1 MTTSEAGLRII
12 RTFEGCRLQAYRCPA
27 GVWTIGYGHTQGVSQ
42 GDVISKAD
50 AEHLLR
56 TDLEPVEAEIHALRL
71 NLRQN
76 QFDAL
81 ASFIFNIGTAAFR
94 NKSSVRRYIIEGR
107 TDEEIAEKFLLWNK
121 ANGVA
126 LQGLTNRRKMEADLF
141 KKP

>member
-107 TDEEIAEKFLLWNK
+107 TDAEIAEKFLLWNK

>member
-27 GVWTIGYGHTQGVSQ
+27 GVWTIGYGHTKGVSQ

-107 TDEEIAEKFLLWNK
+107 TDAEIAEKFLLWHK

-126 LQGLTNRRKMEADLF
+126 LQGLTNRRKMESDLF